1 MWYNLQ
7 SDSSE
12 RFLEDKA
19 MTEMNGIVKK
29 VIFRNEKT
37 GYTIVACKVDGF
49 KMEFSALG
57 KMPEV
62 KEGGVLYLKGK
73 WEEHEDYGTQFKASS
88 VEVE

>member
-1 MWYNLQ
+1 
-7 SDSSE
+7 
-12 RFLEDKA
+12 

-37 GYTIVACKVDGF
+37 GYTIVACKADGF
-49 KMEFSALG
+49 KMEFTALG

-62 KEGGVLYLKGK
+62 QVGDSLAMKGK